1 MRGPPGLLR
10 NNSNCKPTIM
20 CPLNAGPC
28 SPHFNSSSPPHLN
41 NSMKQGLL
49 LFHFTDKEIEVQ
61 GDLEI
66 CLAHTDHR

>member
-20 CPLNAGPC
+20 CPFNAGPC

-41 NSMKQGLL
+41 NFMKQGLFTGSL
-49 LFHFTDKEIEVQ
+49 IVPFHRQ
-61 GDLEI
+61 GN
-66 CLAHTDHR
+66 